1 MKLGCSS
8 FLVRVVEKMLL
19 RRFVL
24 FEPPSSNS
32 NFWLGEPFRP
42 SIRYT
47 TVPECAYCL
56 RLELREHLPD
66 TSSLA
71 TDATTSTTDFALLM
85 IFTMSQCN
93 GHSLQAGYISWDR
106 DPFQPLPAVFK
117 LYSTAPLMRH
127 FLRPLYV
134 LPTSIT
140 HEPFNG
146 PDLWLARSHA
156 RKDWA
161 MCLIQSHSHSE
172 SFRTLFVHCTTAKCN
187 FVVYPFFKVHIT

>member
-1 MKLGCSS
+1 MAPSQPCH
-8 FLVRVVEKMLL
+8 LL
-19 RRFVL
+19 KTSRQHLDIDPAAILPVSRPRS
-24 FEPPSSNS
+24 EPPSSNS

-156 RKDWA
+156 RKDRA
-161 MCLIQSHSHSE
+161 MCLLPYPLSAMH
-172 SFRTLFVHCTTAKCN
+172 HCKM
-187 FVVYPFFKVHIT
+187 